1 MDEKNRLYIYQ
12 TVEIHAFSFCG
23 IGVNLRKEVYCKNKT
38 LGELES
44 IFTIGYTYNDMIRY
58 NNLTYEYLKSSDG
71 VILVEK

>member
-1 MDEKNRLYIYQ
+1 MP
-12 TVEIHAFSFCG
+12 SPFCC
-23 IGVNLRKEVYCKNKT
+23 IGVYLRQEVYCKNKT
-38 LGELES
+38 LGELKS